1 MKRAAVLFA
10 GSAAFVAPRRAT
22 AQTAAPVRVVAVVGN
37 DFAIG
42 FFAAEQGAFKE
53 HGLDVQLTTIPS
65 GGAATAALIGG
76 SYDVAI
82 TNVGS
87 VSSAYVRGLPLQILG
102 AGGAL
107 YSSDGPSAFLVAAP
121 NSTIRG
127 AKDFAGKTTGL
138 SSLRDLAQVAVMS
151 WIDQNGGDSRAGT
164 FVEMPPLDIIAS
176 VERGRIDA
184 GLIINPRYLQ
194 AKDEV
199 RLIATPYDALA
210 KQFLISAPVTT
221 RSWLE
226 ANRPVATRLTA
237 ALRDVARWANQ
248 NTDASNDLVAKYTK
262 IPLEL
267 VRRTARA
274 PLAPEI
280 EPRMLQPL
288 VDALAKYGF
297 IPRRFGA
304 AELIARV

>member
-1 MKRAAVLFA
+1 MKRARALAA
-10 GSAAFVAPRRAT
+10 GAILLAPQRAG
-22 AQTAAPVRVVAVVGN
+22 AQTSPALRVVAVVGN

-42 FFAAEQGAFKE
+42 YFATEQGFFRQ
-53 HGLDVQLTTIPS
+53 HGLDVQLTTIAS

-87 VSSAYVRGLPLQILG
+87 VSSAFVRGLPLQILS

-121 NSTIRG
+121 SSTIRS

-151 WIDQNGGDSRAGT
+151 WIDQNGGDSHGGT
-164 FVEMPPLDIIAS
+164 YVEMPPLDIIAS

-210 KQFLISAPVTT
+210 KQFLISAAVTT
-221 RSWLE
+221 RNWLD
-226 ANRPVATRLTA
+226 ANRSLVARLGA
-237 ALRDVARWANQ
+237 ALRDTAHWANQ
-248 NTDASNDLVAKYTK
+248 NADASNELVAKYTK
-262 IPLEL
+262 IPIEL
-267 VRRTARA
+267 VRKTARA
-274 PLAPEI
+274 PLAAEI

-288 VDALAKYGF
+288 IDALAKYGF